1 MKSRAS
7 APGKIILF
15 GEHFVVYG
23 VKAILCAINK
33 RVIVTAEKI
42 TENKISIK
50 SSIGNL
56 VSSPKKPIEEIDNQ
70 FRPFYYLADKIIQK
84 YNEKSGL
91 EITINSE
98 IPLGVGLGSSSA
110 CCVAS
115 AAAIS
120 GVFTKNSKEEILQM
134 AIDAEKTI
142 FPNTS
147 GADST
152 VCTYGGLMQYDKKNG
167 YSAIDSENNFDLII
181 ANSKIRHSTKEVVSN
196 VKLFQERN
204 EEKFSKI
211 CNEESKLIED
221 VLICI
226 KNNDLEGIGRNMI
239 KNQEFLETI
248 GVSNEKLRDM
258 IKLSNKFSFG
268 AKLTGAGNGGCI
280 FSLTDE
286 TNLEKTIRQLKEN
299 EYECFSV
306 KIDFRGLDT
315 F

>member
-1 MKSRAS
+1 MKSTAS

-33 RVIVTAEKI
+33 RVTVTAEKI

-56 VSSPKKPIEEIDNQ
+56 VSTPKKPIEEIDYQ
-70 FRPFYYLADKIIQK
+70 FRPFYYLANKMIQK

-167 YSAIDSENNFDLII
+167 YSKIDSDNNFNLII
-181 ANSKIRHSTKEVVSN
+181 ANSKIKHSTKEVVSN
-196 VKLFQERN
+196 VKQFQERN
-204 EEKFSKI
+204 EEKFSNI
-211 CNEESKLIED
+211 CNEENKLIED

-226 KNNDLEGIGRNMI
+226 KNNDLEGIGRNI
-239 KNQEFLETI
+239 KKNQEFLETI
-248 GVSNEKLRDM
+248 GVSNEKLRYM
-258 IKLSNKFSFG
+258 IELSNKSSFG

-286 TNLEKTIRQLKEN
+286 TNLEKTIQQLKEK

>member
-1 MKSRAS
+1 LKSKAS

-33 RVIVTAEKI
+33 RVTVTVEKI
-42 TENKISIK
+42 PENKISIK
-50 SSIGNL
+50 SSVGNL
-56 VSSPKKPIEEIDNQ
+56 LSTPKKPIKEIDIQ
-70 FRPFYYLADKIIQK
+70 LRPFYYLADKMIQK

-91 EITINSE
+91 EITIHSE

-120 GVFTKNSKEEILQM
+120 GVFTKNSKEEILKM
-134 AIDAEKTI
+134 AIEAEKTI

-152 VCTYGGLMQYDKKNG
+152 VCTYGGLIQYDKQNG
-167 YSAIDSENNFDLII
+167 YSKIDSENSFDLII

-196 VKLFQERN
+196 VKQFQEKN
-204 EEKFSKI
+204 EEKFSHI

-226 KNNDLEGIGRNMI
+226 KNNDLKCIGRNMI
-239 KNQEFLETI
+239 KNQEYLETI
-248 GVSNEKLRDM
+248 GVSNEKLREM
-258 IKLSNKFSFG
+258 IELSNKFSFG
-268 AKLTGAGNGGCI
+268 AKLTGAGDGGCI
-280 FSLTDE
+280 FSLADE
-286 TNLEKTIRQLKEN
+286 TNLEKTISQLKEK